1 MESKTFIKFLR
12 DCNQITKKFTTGD
25 ADLIFQKAKAKAS
38 APGAGSYSSGVVHG
52 KRLNYEV
59 FRAVVMPC
67 LAEKKGKSVEEMI
80 EEILSQCSGPSLNNV
95 TTAQANKFHDDVSTY
110 TGARAVAAATAPPPA
125 AAGGG

>member
-1 MESKTFIKFLR
+1 
-12 DCNQITKKFTTGD
+12 
-25 ADLIFQKAKAKAS
+25 
-38 APGAGSYSSGVVHG
+38 
-52 KRLNYEV
+52 
-59 FRAVVMPC
+59 MPC